1 VHLTA
6 EDREIVANIACLHR
20 LPYPDLNMEHCARL
34 KAEQQLMVRRL
45 APLLRVADAL
55 DESGR
60 HVVQA
65 VRAYE
70 ESGVVFI
77 DLHAV
82 PKARQE
88 REAVLRKADMFEQV
102 YLRPVVV
109 ERNRLEKKLRRAL
122 ASHVQHPHR
131 P

>member
-1 VHLTA
+1 
-6 EDREIVANIACLHR
+6 
-20 LPYPDLNMEHCARL
+20 M
-34 KAEQQLMVRRL
+34 
-45 APLLRVADAL
+45 
-55 DESGR
+55 
-60 HVVQA
+60 QA

-102 YLRPVVV
+102 FHRPVVV
-109 ERNRLEKKLRRAL
+109 ERNRLEKKFRRAL
-122 ASHVQHPHR
+122 ASSVNAPGR